1 MKIEVGHKD
10 MLEFILL
17 GTGQDT
23 VGEAKKYIE
32 ENKLLGDLVQ
42 SMNNPQMW
50 KVDRKSVLTENPPSR
65 EWSHSWTITS
75 QSRFQISRNA

>member
-50 KVDRKSVLTENPPSR
+50 KVDGESTESGMVAFMDHYKSVSV
-65 EWSHSWTITS
+65 SD
-75 QSRFQISRNA
+75 IS

>member
-1 MKIEVGHKD
+1 MKIKVGHKD

-23 VGEAKKYIE
+23 VAEAKKYIE
-32 ENKLLGDLVQ
+32 ENKLLGALVQ

-50 KVDRKSVLTENPPSR
+50 KVDGFATESGMVEFMNHYKSVSASDLS
-65 EWSHSWTITS
+65 
-75 QSRFQISRNA
+75 